1 MKKITAITMIMIF
14 ATLKTAFAQQLFLNN
29 NFVDSL
35 SVSQTK
41 KLNSLTKNVF
51 LGCKHKEPLS
61 DEQHIKNCDAAKR
74 IYNFAAYLL
83 KKQVADKEI
92 IEEIKL
98 RDTAFFDTVIY
109 KTAPSAIRVCGDE
122 NSSMKITA
130 FIGTN
135 CPNCKQILVPLY
147 ELSQGALKGI
157 FKISLKPLYRQLG
170 DIALVAAN
178 RQNKSWELLRAY
190 ANTNDAINADNIN
203 DFFDEARI
211 DKSQIYKEMSDT
223 NKIYSILAENYS
235 EARKCKMSYTPH
247 LLFNGIIYESDTN
260 LRWIIDFIEWL
271 LTKPKREL

>member
-1 MKKITAITMIMIF
+1 MKNIIAIIMIMIF
-14 ATLKTAFAQQLFLNN
+14 STLKTAFAQQLFLNN

-35 SVSQTK
+35 SVSQVK

-61 DEQHIKNCDAAKR
+61 DEQHLKNCGAAKR

-83 KKQVADKEI
+83 KKQAADKEI

-98 RDTAFFDTVIY
+98 RDAAFFDTVTY
-109 KTAPSAIRVCGDE
+109 KTAPPAIRICGDE
-122 NSSMKITA
+122 NSPVEITA

-135 CPNCKQILVPLY
+135 CPSCKQILVPLY
-147 ELSQGALKGI
+147 ELSEGVLKGK

-190 ANTNDAINADNIN
+190 ASTNDGINADNIN

-211 DKSQIYKEMSDT
+211 DKGQIYKEMSDT
-223 NKIYSILAENYS
+223 NKIYSILTENYS
-235 EARKCKMSYTPH
+235 EAKKCKMTYTPH

-260 LRWIIDFIEWL
+260 LRWVIDFIEWR
-271 LTKPKREL
+271 LTKAK